1 MEINDLR
8 MNKKELNL
16 LVLLILLL
24 FSTACI
30 EQKVLVTGHVYNKT
44 YNQPEGLEIK
54 LHRDKEIKPNRQYK
68 RTDVQPDGSFQLKA
82 KRDRSYILEIIGEEG
97 AGRVFLPAERISE
110 KIDLT
115 WPVTEK
121 IVILH
126 TNDRHFDLN
135 HEDEFA
141 RKLKEIRAKY
151 DDVFLFEAGDV
162 FVRHAHRWIVNDG
175 PAKDTAW
182 YGQRAFYMIQ
192 KMNEHGYDVMTF
204 GNHELAYMND
214 YTRIALEAAKFPVLA
229 ANIEIST
236 DKLPQPVPFTVL
248 NTSTKRR
255 IAVLGLATDNSFRD
269 GVQELDF
276 AETAGKYISLKD
288 FSDVF
293 LVLSHLG
300 LRKDSLLAREFP
312 VFDAIIGGHSHDLL
326 EEAIFENS
334 VLIAHAGGNPHF
346 VSDEHPVYLGK
357 VIFTLENGKIVDK
370 KGRVME
376 IGRTAESEIKM
387 PERGLCAHRGAMKTH
402 PENTIPAFRE
412 AVKAGAHMV
421 EFDVQLTKDNRL
433 VVMHDGTV
441 DRTTNGTGKVS
452 ELTFAEIRKLDA
464 GSWKSPEFE
473 GTQVPTFQ
481 EVLDEMPVNVWLNIH
496 LKGDGEASKM
506 IAEILAEENRLHQ
519 AFLACSAEAAK
530 QARAVL
536 PDIQICNMDRQE
548 LNSDYV
554 SGTIEMDADF
564 IQLRGAITPEFAK
577 YAKRLKENGVRIN
590 YYGTD
595 SPDEIKMVFD
605 YGIDFPLVNDII
617 SNIAVAKEAGFD
629 PVKPVFR

>member
-1 MEINDLR
+1 
-8 MNKKELNL
+8 MNKKGLNL
-16 LVLLILLL
+16 WLLLTFLL
-24 FSTACI
+24 FSSACI

-44 YNQPEGLEIK
+44 DNQAEGLEVK

-68 RTDVQPDGSFQLKA
+68 RTVVQSDGTFQMKA
-82 KRDRSYILEIIGEEG
+82 KPNRSYILEINGEQG
-97 AGRVFLPAERISE
+97 SGRVFLPAESLQE
-110 KIDLT
+110 EVEVT
-115 WPVTEK
+115 YPVTEK

-135 HEDEFA
+135 HEDELA
-141 RKLKEIRAKY
+141 AKIEKIRANY
-151 DDVFLFEAGDV
+151 DDVFLFEAGDI
-162 FVRHAHRWIVNDG
+162 FVRHAHRWVVNDG
-175 PAKDTAW
+175 LAKDTAW
-182 YGQRAFYMIQ
+182 YGERALQMIHS
-192 KMNEHGYDVMTF
+192 MNELEYDVMTL

-214 YTRIALEAAKFPVLA
+214 YTRIALEAARFPVLA

-236 DKLPQPVPFTVL
+236 GKLPQPDPFIVL

-255 IAVLGLATDNSFRD
+255 IAILGLATDNTFRD

-300 LRKDSLLAREFP
+300 LRKDILFAEEFP

-326 EEAIFENS
+326 EEAIIKNS

-357 VIFTLENGKIVDK
+357 VILTLENGKIVDK

-376 IGRTAESEIKM
+376 IGRNAESEMKL
-387 PERGLCAHRGAMKTH
+387 PERGICAHRGAMETH

-412 AVKAGAHMV
+412 AVKAGAHMI
-421 EFDVQLTKDNRL
+421 EFDVQLTKDNEL
-433 VVMHDGTV
+433 VVMHDATV

-452 ELTFAEIRKLDA
+452 ELTLEEIKKLDA
-464 GSWKSPEFE
+464 GSWKSTEFAE
-473 GTQVPTFQ
+473 LQVPTFR
-481 EVLDEMPVNVWLNIH
+481 EVLHEMPMNVWLNIH
-496 LKGDGEASKM
+496 LKGTGDAPKM
-506 IAEILAEENRLHQ
+506 IAEILKEENRLHQ
-519 AFLACSAEAAK
+519 AFFACGAEGAN
-530 QARAVL
+530 QAHSVV
-536 PDIQICNMDRQE
+536 PDILICNMDRQE
-548 LNSDYV
+548 SNGDYV
-554 SGTIEMDADF
+554 LGTIEMEADF
-564 IQLRGAITPEFAK
+564 IQLRGTITPEFAE
-577 YAKRLKENGVRIN
+577 YAKTLKENGVRIN

-595 SPDEIKMVFD
+595 SPKEIKMLFD
-605 YGIDFPLVNDII
+605 YGIDFPLVNDIVAGI
-617 SNIAVAKEAGFD
+617 SVAKEIGIE